1 MTLDDRFDELVAA
14 LTGFYDTWVV
24 FIGLELRFFSALRNA
39 GADGMT
45 PDELAEWADCRP
57 AAVAAWTRAAHAFDL
72 VAIDG
77 GRVVLDE
84 DVARVLLD
92 EQRPEYL
99 GGQFVATITASL
111 DYDGL
116 LDFFRTGRTLT
127 ERPPRYR
134 RALERLTAQ
143 DIAVFFQEALG
154 QLPDLVATLTR
165 GGSVV
170 DIHCGA
176 GRWLVAMARRF
187 PDTTFV
193 GIEFETD
200 TAEHA
205 VAKIAAAGLAER
217 IRIETKRLDA
227 MGHPGEFDLAYMQY
241 AFHGLDEPEAALA
254 AAWASLAPGGRLLVL
269 DWCLP
274 GTLEDDR
281 TLLGELLW
289 GLQIDELYAGSRL
302 YTREGFVDLFRAA
315 GIPAPTLIE
324 LPSGASLFLARAEA

>member
-1 MTLDDRFDELVAA
+1 MTLDDRFDELVSA

-24 FIGLELRFFSALRNA
+24 FIGLELRFFTALRNA

-57 AAVAAWTRAAHAFDL
+57 GPVAAWTRAAHAFDL
-72 VAIDG
+72 VAIRD
-77 GRVVLDE
+77 GRVSVE
-84 DVARVLLD
+84 EEVALVLLD

-99 GGQFVATITASL
+99 GGQFVATITASM
-111 DYDGL
+111 DYEGL
-116 LDFFRTGRTLT
+116 LDFFRTGRTLA
-127 ERPPRYR
+127 ERPMRYR
-134 RALERLTAQ
+134 RAIERLTAQ

-154 QLPDLVATLTR
+154 QLPDLVATLSR
-165 GGSVV
+165 GGRVV

-187 PDTTFV
+187 PETEFV
-193 GIEFETD
+193 GIEFEPD

-205 VAKIAAAGLAER
+205 VAKVAAAGLSER
-217 IRIETKRLDA
+217 IRIETAALPS

-241 AFHGLDEPEAALA
+241 AFHGLEEPVPTLA

-274 GTLEDDR
+274 STLEEDR

-289 GLQIDELYAGSRL
+289 GLQVDELYAGSRL
-302 YTREGFVDLFRAA
+302 YTREAFVELFREAA
-315 GIPAPTLIE
+315 VPLPSLVD
-324 LPSGASLFLARAEA
+324 LPSGASLFVARRPV